1 MTVGNVMEYVSISI
15 RLKDISCKDA
25 MRLVEW
31 LECELGD
38 SIYSGYVEL
47 VRLGI

>member
-1 MTVGNVMEYVSISI
+1 MESVDVTI

-25 MRLVEW
+25 MCLVEW

-38 SIYSGYVEL
+38 SIYSGYVDL